1 MWNNPG
7 INNMPMQNMPNQF
20 MNLNQNN
27 LQELIKPYKDKIK
40 KLEKELEEKSEEI
53 TQLKLQL
60 LQYNNSNKQQFM
72 NNNMDNMNNIMN
84 QMCMMNINM
93 NQMNMMNNNMN
104 RMGMMN
110 DNMNQM
116 GNMNNNMNQMGTMSN
131 NMNQMNMM
139 NNNMNQMGNMNNN
152 MNQMNNNIISNPMF
166 QMCNQMNI
174 NDNMMMPVMPMG
186 NTFQEEIKYLTIKVK
201 MENNQSIQI
210 QCKSD
215 DKMETL
221 INKFCCKVNSEKE
234 EYEFLI
240 NGITKV
246 KSDLTIKDN
255 GINGNNYFI
264 LAKKIISN
272 YINSRPFHREIIPR
286 KEETLFLT
294 NELNNKNQNKKNV
307 CFVLNRGQRIVFPI
321 EENKTIRDVLIEF
334 CEKLNIPIPS
344 INELLFLYNATK
356 LDPDGKIT
364 LKQLSNSP
372 SINITV
378 LEQNNIIAA

>member
-1 MWNNPG
+1 MGNNQG
-7 INNMPMQNMPNQF
+7 INNMPMQTMPNQF
-20 MNLNQNN
+20 MNLNQDN

-116 GNMNNNMNQMGTMSN
+116 GNMNNNMNQM
-131 NMNQMNMM
+131 
-139 NNNMNQMGNMNNN
+139 
-152 MNQMNNNIISNPMF
+152 NNNIISNPMF

-174 NDNMMMPVMPMG
+174 NDNMMMPVMPRG
-186 NTFQEEIKYLTIKVK
+186 NIFQEEIKYLTIKVK

-272 YINSRPFHREIIPR
+272 YINSRPFHRETIPR

-307 CFVLNRGQRIVFPI
+307 CFVTNRGLRIVIPI
-321 EENKTIRDVLIEF
+321 EENKTIQYVLIKF
-334 CEKLNIPIPS
+334 CEKLSIPIQS
-344 INELLFLYNATK
+344 INELFFLYNAKK

-364 LKQLSNSP
+364 LKELSNSP
-372 SINITV
+372 SIYITV
-378 LEQNNIIAA
+378 IERNDIIAA